1 MEEAKNAWKSDSY
14 NSSSSV
20 RVAPAEMVKT
30 NKKDKTSLLL
40 GYYEVVDRERL
51 ENDVNNVGVMAALL
65 GGFALNSLD
74 EKLGTFIYILAV
86 IAVHACTCACLA
98 AALIYRVVNK
108 LHDNDVVPWVRR
120 HKIILSVPLGKFVM
134 GAMAYLLIVIVRS
147 WYAMEGNVWARYLTL
162 AIGVMSMSMSIITY
176 ILLSCDT
183 PIFPPK
189 ED

>member
-1 MEEAKNAWKSDSY
+1 MIFTSKFIFGLHSCIFYLPWILKIVFQKNSILLYKTTVPMEEAKNAWKSDSY

-30 NKKDKTSLLL
+30 NQKDKTSLLL

-86 IAVHACTCACLA
+86 IAVHACTC
-98 AALIYRVVNK
+98 
-108 LHDNDVVPWVRR
+108 
-120 HKIILSVPLGKFVM
+120 G
-134 GAMAYLLIVIVRS
+134 
-147 WYAMEGNVWARYLTL
+147 
-162 AIGVMSMSMSIITY
+162 
-176 ILLSCDT
+176 
-183 PIFPPK
+183 
-189 ED
+189 